1 MEKLLIF
8 STEITMIL
16 ILAVNLSQEYL
27 IYETGKFHQ
36 AKPTATIN

>member
-27 IYETGKFHQ
+27 IYETQENFIK
-36 AKPTATIN
+36 